1 MSSHELSPN
10 TIPPISDDPKTIS
23 LEISPQLTAIEIAEN
38 YQINEFLVQ
47 EYPTYGVDRLLL
59 ENRDYFRNDRDHPSN
74 RPTIPLGLRELYK
87 VRSNDVVIERN
98 KKMGHGSGV
107 DKESTMSRYADM
119 EPIDLI
125 FDIWKQNYFDPRTYP
140 ATSDQEVTAFEMLR
154 EHTTDEEIKTIT
166 TDSVTNLYP
175 GRNAKILL
183 WDTHLIKGFWG
194 SSAETIIVPPN
205 VTLDGQK
212 GGCTI
217 MNLNTMNL
225 YKKDLI
231 RLTSVALGDLVSTGA
246 IQNKDELVRR
256 SAGHLLG

>member
-1 MSSHELSPN
+1 MSTHEVSPCTN
-10 TIPPISDDPKTIS
+10 LPISDDSETIS
-23 LEISPQLTAIEIAEN
+23 SEISPQLTAIEIAEN

-87 VRSNDVVIERN
+87 VRSHDVVIERN

-107 DKESTMSRYADM
+107 VEGLTMHWYADE

-154 EHTTDEEIKTIT
+154 ERTTDEKIETIT
-166 TDSVTNLYP
+166 TDSVTNLDP
-175 GRNAKILL
+175 GRTAKILL
-183 WDTHLIKGFWG
+183 WDTHLMEGFWRSG
-194 SSAETIIVPPN
+194 AETIIVPPN

-217 MNLNTMNL
+217 MNL